1 MRGSPTRTST
11 WSAAWVL
18 PLAAADQEGEG
29 WTSFFEQEEEAALVA
44 DVATDPNGEVLE
56 EATGRV
62 FEIFVAVPDG
72 QGGQHLAKGGIFSYY
87 EFPWPM
93 SDRLTDEAWQAFH
106 DRALRFDLVILD
118 HTYGPEEEGGDVT
131 PMTYTQSQ
139 WKGFFDR
146 NKHKRKKDVWTEMFT
161 PAELL
166 DIKTYLINH
175 ASDSEQPETC
185 G

>member
-1 MRGSPTRTST
+1 MKARREKRNMKTGKAISILFCAS
-11 WSAAWVL
+11 
-18 PLAAADQEGEG
+18 LAALFLA
-29 WTSFFEQEEEAALVA
+29 TLVLSTVTLAEEKKGS
-44 DVATDPNGEVLE
+44 DK
-56 EATGRV
+56 
-62 FEIFVAVPDG
+62 
-72 QGGQHLAKGGIFSYY
+72 QGKFLFRSKCKECH
-87 EFPWPM
+87 W
-93 SDRLTDEAWQAFH
+93 
-106 DRALRFDLVILD
+106 
-118 HTYGPEEEGGDVT
+118 PEEEGGDVT

>member
-1 MRGSPTRTST
+1 MMARIEKRTAKTGKAISIVFCAT
-11 WSAAWVL
+11 
-18 PLAAADQEGEG
+18 LAALFLA
-29 WTSFFEQEEEAALVA
+29 TLVLSTAAYAEEKKGS
-44 DVATDPNGEVLE
+44 DK
-56 EATGRV
+56 
-62 FEIFVAVPDG
+62 
-72 QGGQHLAKGGIFSYY
+72 QGKFLFRSKCKECH
-87 EFPWPM
+87 W
-93 SDRLTDEAWQAFH
+93 
-106 DRALRFDLVILD
+106 
-118 HTYGPEEEGGDVT
+118 PEEEGGDVT

>member
-1 MRGSPTRTST
+1 MIARIRRRT
-11 WSAAWVL
+11 
-18 PLAAADQEGEG
+18 PK
-29 WTSFFEQEEEAALVA
+29 
-44 DVATDPNGEVLE
+44 
-56 EATGRV
+56 TGRTITILCCATLATL
-62 FEIFVAVPDG
+62 FLATLSLSSAVLAEEKKGSDK
-72 QGGQHLAKGGIFSYY
+72 QGKFLFRSKCKECH
-87 EFPWPM
+87 W
-93 SDRLTDEAWQAFH
+93 
-106 DRALRFDLVILD
+106 
-118 HTYGPEEEGGDVT
+118 PEEEGGDVT

-139 WKGFFDR
+139 WKSFFER